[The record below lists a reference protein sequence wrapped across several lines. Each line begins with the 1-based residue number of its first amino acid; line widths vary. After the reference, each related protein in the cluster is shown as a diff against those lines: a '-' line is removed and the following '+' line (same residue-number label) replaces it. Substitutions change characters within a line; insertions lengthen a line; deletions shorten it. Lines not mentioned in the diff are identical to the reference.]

1 MSEPVA
7 LLDALIYTQP
17 EVSRPLSGGRHLDD
31 VAVGGGMALFINP
44 LLPSSDQVCAEPNG
58 HPALLAHQNLFSG
71 PHIIPFVSLNPTE
84 LCTAQT

>member
-31 VAVGGGMALFINP
+31 VAVGGGHGIVHKSPIAKLR
-44 LLPSSDQVCAEPNG
+44 PS
-58 HPALLAHQNLFSG
+58 
-71 PHIIPFVSLNPTE
+71 
-84 LCTAQT
+84 LC

>member
-31 VAVGGGMALFINP
+31 VAVGGAIKEIPSHSRGFSSEVLFLSKLREGKTMAR
-44 LLPSSDQVCAEPNG
+44 D
-58 HPALLAHQNLFSG
+58 LFS
-71 PHIIPFVSLNPTE
+71 I
-84 LCTAQT
+84 